1 MENLFLQAST
11 AATATSG
18 QRVPCPQSCTSCED
32 NAAATSFCL
41 ECAEPLC
48 DTCVEAHLRV
58 RYTREHSVQPL
69 GSPAVPGAGAGPGPC
84 PAHPPQPLSLFCSA
98 CDALT
103 CRECHLGPHRQHP

>member
-18 QRVPCPQSCTSCED
+18 QSCTSCED

-69 GSPAVPGAGAGPGPC
+69 APVTPSRAASVTWARTASTRECPLRSSALISAGP
-84 PAHPPQPLSLFCSA
+84 ASLVLISA
-98 CDALT
+98 RAIS
-103 CRECHLGPHRQHP
+103 HRAG